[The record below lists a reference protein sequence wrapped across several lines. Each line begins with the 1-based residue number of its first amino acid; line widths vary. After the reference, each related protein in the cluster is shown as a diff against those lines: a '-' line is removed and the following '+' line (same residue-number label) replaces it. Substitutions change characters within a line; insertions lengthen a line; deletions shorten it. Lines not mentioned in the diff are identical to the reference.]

1 MTARNTSLIVNRFR
15 TAAPACHKSRIV
27 SRVLATRGA
36 LVLLCALLLAPL
48 TSQAIAPTEGQEV
61 APSTSLEFNQ
71 IAFFH
76 GPQNS
81 DQAFL
86 CTVYGYESPSSI
98 DCDIHS
104 QSDATIEL
112 VGIWHDESGVT
123 GHRVF
128 ITREAKAGTYH
139 YEGALSP
146 GGMMDSRWISG
157 SYTVTKR
164 VWKRI
169 GWRWYPA
176 TVTTGPYPF
185 TASVHTILDG

>member
-1 MTARNTSLIVNRFR
+1 MTARNTSLIVKRFR

-48 TSQAIAPTEGQEV
+48 TSQAMAPTEGQEV
-61 APSTSLEFNQ
+61 APTTGLVANQ
-71 IAFFH
+71 IVFYH

-81 DQAFL
+81 ELAFF
-86 CTVYGYESPSSI
+86 CTVFGYESPSFI
-98 DCDIHS
+98 DCDISS
-104 QSDATIEL
+104 QTNATIEF
-112 VGIWHDESGVT
+112 VGIWHNESGVT
-123 GHRVF
+123 GHRIF
-128 ITREAKAGTYH
+128 ITRETNAGTYH

-164 VWKRI
+164 VWKRR
-169 GWRWYPA
+169 GWRWYGV
-176 TVTTGPYPF
+176 TVTKGPYPF
-185 TASVHTILDG
+185 TAGVHTILDG